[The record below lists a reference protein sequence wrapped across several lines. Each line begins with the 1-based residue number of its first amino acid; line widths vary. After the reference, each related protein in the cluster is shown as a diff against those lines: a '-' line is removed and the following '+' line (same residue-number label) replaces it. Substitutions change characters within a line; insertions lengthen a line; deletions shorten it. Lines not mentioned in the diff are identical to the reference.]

1 MKIIK
6 CHIENFGKLTDFT
19 YSFSDGL
26 NEFCEENGWGKSTLA
41 GFIKVMLYGFE
52 NEGKRDELENERK
65 RYRPWQ
71 GGVYGGSLSFETN
84 GKRYLAERT
93 FGAKSSED
101 TFVLRNL
108 DTNMECDDFSANL
121 GEDIFKID
129 AKSFMRTIYISQN
142 DCEAVVTDA
151 IHAKMGN
158 LVDATDDIN
167 NYDTVI
173 NGFKKTLN
181 EMTPSRKTG
190 SIYKLGE
197 RIAEKNN
204 ELRSRPEVDDSIRR
218 ISEYRSEQREKY
230 DRLSEELKAISD
242 KQQVLSGYMEL
253 AAKREEY
260 ERINNEYS
268 ERQSVFLAE
277 TGYFKQG
284 IPEEQ
289 ELDSAIEKNISLA
302 AVEDSVGKY
311 TLSESERN
319 ILNAGRIRFPEGV
332 PESSEIEAAY
342 ELAEKLKELRTSQ
355 EKNSLSAQEREDYE
369 SGMALFGGN
378 VPEESE
384 IAEYIR
390 EWSIYQE
397 KKSGIA
403 SKQSALYALWQM
415 NIQNKD
421 RKRRNGQKA
430 AVIMLICGAV
440 LLIAGV
446 AYMVLASSGRLA
458 GGIGAGIGAA
468 VFIAGAIAF
477 LTNKRGNNASED
489 FGRLPIEEEIE
500 KDQLYI
506 EEVQADINELFSGLG
521 LQYSEASVPETLYDL
536 KNKSADL
543 KRLISKVRDIERSD
557 RSREIEET
565 AVKLNRFLG
574 KYYGE
579 DELGV
584 DSYEAYIHRLCES
597 ANEYVR
603 LEEKCKNLKDA
614 NELGERLKGELR
626 EFLIKY
632 GFEESW
638 ELSGENGSDE
648 NNRNIENGMD
658 GVKGSISGILSDIRS
673 HLQSY
678 IPAKTEYDRSLRE
691 KTAFEKEND
700 IERLMTLQKP
710 KDAEGLETLS
720 SRAAEI
726 REEMEQTH
734 KNILD
739 YDKQLDDLQ
748 EKLEELEELASEIET
763 EKQQYEADKRKY
775 ELINKTREYM
785 EKAKISFT
793 AKYVAP
799 MKSGFDKY
807 YSMINGTVI
816 SERIPGE
823 YYIDAD
829 SNVTVYEAGMQR
841 ESRFLSRGL
850 KDLTGICMRMALIE
864 AMYKDERPFVVFDDP
879 FVNLDAARTDGGLK
893 FLEEIAPGYQIIYFT
908 CHPGRTRCQAKS
920 AQQRTLRNGD

>member
-1 MKIIK
+1 MRIIK

-41 GFIKVMLYGFE
+41 GFIRVMLYGFE

-71 GGVYGGSLSFETN
+71 GGVYGGSLSFETD

-108 DTNMECDDFSANL
+108 DTNVECDDFSANL

-204 ELRSRPEVDDSIRR
+204 ELRSRPEVDASIRR

-230 DRLSEELKAISD
+230 DSLSQELKAISD
-242 KQQVLSGYMEL
+242 KQQLLSGYMEL

-260 ERINNEYS
+260 ERINSECS

-277 TGYFKQG
+277 AGYFKQG

-289 ELDSAIEKNISLA
+289 ELDSAMEKNISLA
-302 AVEDSVGKY
+302 AIEGSVGKY

-319 ILNAGRIRFPEGV
+319 ILNAGRMRFPEGV
-332 PESSEIEAAY
+332 PENSEIEAAY
-342 ELAEKLKELRTSQ
+342 ELAEMLKELRISQ
-355 EKNSLSAQEREDYE
+355 EKNSLSEQEREEYE

-384 IAEYIR
+384 IAGYIR

-403 SKQSALYALWQM
+403 SKQSALYALRQM

-421 RKRRNGQKA
+421 RKRKNGEKA

-440 LLIAGV
+440 FLIAGV
-446 AYMVLASSGRLA
+446 AYMVLAPSGRLA
-458 GGIGAGIGAA
+458 GGTGAGIGAA

-477 LTNKRGNNASED
+477 LTNKRVNNTSED

-500 KDQLYI
+500 QDQLYM
-506 EEVQADINELFSGLG
+506 EEVQADINELFSGFG
-521 LQYSEASVPETLYDL
+521 LEYSEASVPETLYDI

-543 KRLISKVRDIERSD
+543 KRLISKVRDIEKAD
-557 RSREIEET
+557 RSREIDET

-574 KYYGE
+574 KYYGK

-584 DSYEAYIHRLCES
+584 DSYEACIRRLCES

-603 LEEKCKNLKDA
+603 LEEKCINLKDA
-614 NELGERLKGELR
+614 SERSKRLKEELS

-632 GFEESW
+632 GFEESCVF
-638 ELSGENGSDE
+638 SGEDGFDE
-648 NNRNIENGMD
+648 NGRA
-658 GVKGSISGILSDIRS
+658 GVKGSLSGILSDIRS

-678 IPAKTEYDRSLRE
+678 IPAKTEYDRNLRE
-691 KTAFEKEND
+691 KAAFEKEND

-710 KDAEGLETLS
+710 KDAEGLEMLS
-720 SRAAEI
+720 SRASEI

-748 EKLEELEELASEIET
+748 ERLEELEELASEIET
-763 EKQQYEADKRKY
+763 EKEQYEADKRKY
-775 ELINKTREYM
+775 ELINKTKEYM

-807 YSMINGTVI
+807 YSMINGTVV

-850 KDLTGICMRMALIE
+850 QDLTGICMRMALIE

-879 FVNLDAARTDGGLK
+879 FVNLDTARTDGGLK
-893 FLEEIAPGYQIIYFT
+893 FLEEIAPRYQIIYFT
-908 CHPGRTRCQAKS
+908 CHPGRTRCTAKS
-920 AQQRTLRNGD
+920 AQRRTLRNGD

>member
-71 GGVYGGSLSFETN
+71 GGVYGGSLSFETH

-93 FGAKSSED
+93 FGAKPSED

-129 AKSFMRTIYISQN
+129 SKSFMRTIYISQN

-173 NGFKKTLN
+173 NGFKKILN

-190 SIYKLGE
+190 SVYKLGE

-204 ELRSRPEVDDSIRR
+204 ELRIRPEVDDSIRR

-230 DRLSEELKAISD
+230 DRLSKELKAISD
-242 KQQVLSGYMEL
+242 KQQVLGGYMEL

-260 ERINNEYS
+260 DRINSEYS
-268 ERQSVFLAE
+268 ERQSVFMDEA
-277 TGYFKQG
+277 GYFKHG

-289 ELDSAIEKNISLA
+289 ELDSAMEKNISLA
-302 AVEDSVGKY
+302 AAEDSVGKY

-319 ILNAGRIRFPEGV
+319 ILYAGRTRFTEGV
-332 PESSEIEAAY
+332 PESSEIETAY
-342 ELAEKLKELRTSQ
+342 ELAEKLKELRTLQ

-369 SGMALFGGN
+369 VGMAFFGGN

-390 EWSIYQE
+390 EWNIYQE

-403 SKQSALYALWQM
+403 SKKSAFYALQQM
-415 NIQNKD
+415 EIQNKD
-421 RKRRNGQKA
+421 RKRKNGQRA
-430 AVIMLICGAV
+430 AVMMLICGAV
-440 LLIAGV
+440 FLTVGA
-446 AYMVLASSGRLA
+446 ACMVSAPSGRLA
-458 GGIGAGIGAA
+458 GGIGIGIGAA
-468 VFIAGAIAF
+468 ALIAGAIAF
-477 LTNKRGNNASED
+477 LINKRGNNASED

-500 KDQLYI
+500 KDQLYV
-506 EEVQADINELFSGLG
+506 EEVQTDISELFSGLG
-521 LQYSEASVPETLYDL
+521 LQYSEAAVPEILYEL

-543 KRLISKVRDIERSD
+543 KRLTGKVRDIERSD

-565 AVKLNRFLG
+565 AAKLNGFLG
-574 KYYGE
+574 KFYGE
-579 DELGV
+579 DELGG
-584 DSYEAYIHRLCES
+584 DSYEACIHRLCES
-597 ANEYVR
+597 ANEYIR
-603 LEEKCKNLKDA
+603 LEQKYKNFKDA
-614 NELGERLKGELR
+614 GELSERLKRELR

-632 GFEESW
+632 GFWESRATG
-638 ELSGENGSDE
+638 GENRSDE
-648 NNRNIENGMD
+648 NNGNTDNGRD
-658 GVKGSISGILSDIRS
+658 GVKDSFSGILSDIRS

-678 IPAKTEYDRSLRE
+678 IPAKAEYDRSCRE
-691 KTAFEKEND
+691 KSAFEKEND

-710 KDAEGLETLS
+710 EDAESLEMLS
-720 SRAAEI
+720 GRAAKI

-748 EKLEELEELASEIET
+748 ERLEELEDLASEIET
-763 EKQQYEADKRKY
+763 EKEQYEADKRKY
-775 ELINKTREYM
+775 ELINKTKEYM

-807 YSMINGTVI
+807 YSMINKTAASG
-816 SERIPGE
+816 RIPGE

-864 AMYKDERPFVVFDDP
+864 AMYQDERPFVVFDDP
-879 FVNLDAARTDGGLK
+879 FVNLDTARTDGGLK
-893 FLEEIAPGYQIIYFT
+893 FLEEIASGYQVIYFT
-908 CHPGRTRCQAKS
+908 CHSGRTRRPEKS
-920 AQQRTLRNGD
+920 AQ